1 MYFPFTALFLTSS
14 EILVTLLSRFLAINR
29 RLFPRLNNLWML
41 CLSKR
46 QKCLNVLMKLI
57 LQVSTSVRIQRLI
70 FLCSKEVLMESS
82 LVFLKPDG
90 LSFEEDILKLV
101 CLQGFSFS
109 KLGQVVFDEV
119 FIKYFYQKN
128 LPVYTVSGVN
138 AIGELMLLKSSI
150 RQIYGAG
157 RTGEILHSTSSVQDF
172 QREYFIMYNCINV
185 NRVR

>member
-1 MYFPFTALFLTSS
+1 
-14 EILVTLLSRFLAINR
+14 
-29 RLFPRLNNLWML
+29 ML

-119 FIKYFYQKN
+119 LIRYFYPELPEHIVQKCIKYFYQKN